1 MIGQIESVERGCGE
15 FGAIVIRPAVDF
27 SSLEA
32 VLVVLTPPVTG
43 AEGAAAAGE
52 GAAAGPAVQARE

>member
-1 MIGQIESVERGCGE
+1 VERGSGA

-32 VLVVLTPPVTG
+32 VLVVVTPP
-43 AEGAAAAGE
+43 AAADGE
-52 GAAAGPAVQARE
+52 TAADPGTQARE